1 MAENELEVV
10 VPPLT
15 ASNPVD
21 QALTWV
27 GFRTGGNCNRIR
39 DEGGLEVFDNVF
51 GLNERDI

>member
-10 VPPLT
+10 VPPPT